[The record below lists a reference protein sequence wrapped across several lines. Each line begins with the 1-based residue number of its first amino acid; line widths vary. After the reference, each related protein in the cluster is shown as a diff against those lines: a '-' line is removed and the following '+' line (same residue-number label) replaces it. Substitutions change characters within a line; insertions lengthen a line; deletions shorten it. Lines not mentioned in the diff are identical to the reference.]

1 MAVVFENPHALIDAQ
16 NVSTPVLDSWWRCPS
31 NGLALESLTVA
42 LCLGEEEPHLV
53 MVAVI
58 AAVVWVFLFSQS
70 CRTTWMAG
78 KRNTIRG
85 L

>member
-1 MAVVFENPHALIDAQ
+1 VKKNRI
-16 NVSTPVLDSWWRCPS
+16 W
-31 NGLALESLTVA
+31 
-42 LCLGEEEPHLV
+42 V

-70 CRTTWMAG
+70 YRTTWMAG
-78 KRNTIRG
+78 KRKTIRG